1 MKSKY
6 KNAALLFALLVI
18 SMFIFSTLV
27 LAEKNSENKEK
38 KKRVIAH
45 TEKEVDDA
53 ITKGCKKVREART
66 LKALEC
72 SEGVALQ
79 LGLQE
84 DIRVF
89 ALDEDENDFKE
100 KRHRDRNDR
109 VSVQDVNANKQ
120 IRADLVHVSGNTGSG
135 RKVVVLDTGYNYN
148 HPELSSSY
156 LGGKDFVN
164 DDNDPSDDNGHGSH
178 VSGIVTNDGV
188 NASAKGVAPDA
199 GVIAGKVLDA
209 SGSGFFSDVV
219 AAIYWAVDG
228 NDGIAGP
235 VCTTDNSTNTTTC
248 TNDDFNAD
256 AVSMSLG
263 TAPPYTFKGFC
274 DNILPDLTNAIKYA
288 RSRSVTVVSA
298 AGNSGSAGVSIP
310 GCISYSV
317 TVGAVDS
324 RDKIASFSGR
334 GGAVDLTA
342 PGVNI
347 FSAWLG
353 NSYKT
358 ASGTSM
364 STPMVSSTVAL
375 VKYAHPSYSVTQVE
389 NALFKTA
396 KDLGKTGKDTSYGYG
411 RVDAYGAVNF
421 VG

>member
-1 MKSKY
+1 MRSKY
-6 KNAALLFALLVI
+6 KFAALLVALLVI
-18 SMFIFSTLV
+18 SIFIFSTIAI
-27 LAEKNSENKEK
+27 AEENSENKEK
-38 KKRVIAH
+38 KKRVVAH
-45 TEKEVDDA
+45 TKKEVDDA

-72 SEGVALQ
+72 SEDVALQ

-84 DIRVF
+84 DI
-89 ALDEDENDFKE
+89 K
-100 KRHRDRNDR
+100 

-120 IRADLVHVSGNTGSG
+120 IKADLVHVSGNTGSG

-164 DDNDPSDDNGHGSH
+164 NDNDPFDDNGHGSH

-209 SGSGFFSDVV
+209 FGSGFFSDVV

-228 NDGIAGP
+228 NDGIAGA

-256 AVSMSLG
+256 AISMSLG
-263 TAPPYTFKGFC
+263 TSTPYTYKGYC
-274 DNILPDLTNAIKYA
+274 DGVLPDLTNAIKYA
-288 RSRSVTVVSA
+288 RSRNVTVVSA
-298 AGNSGSAGVSIP
+298 AGNSGSSGVSIP

-334 GGAVDLTA
+334 GNSVDLTA

-353 NSYKT
+353 NYYKT

-364 STPMVSSTVAL
+364 STPMVSGTVAL
-375 VKYAHPSYSVTQVE
+375 VKYAHPSYNVTQVE

-396 KDLGKTGKDTSYGYG
+396 KDLGKIGKDTSYGYG